1 MSTSQSAK
9 SESSPTKDL
18 VNKDN
23 TVTKL
28 VELATADVSSVD
40 DLIGVFGNQG
50 VEYSTG
56 EEITNDYRLITGDEK
71 QLFLQRVQGCRTGVV
86 KWRFIVPPGG
96 REFVAAH
103 LIIDGHGKFILNDSS
118 KGGFYGQLSEI
129 TSKRLDEKWPEDRA
143 HAGVICDRGFKQNN
157 EFYFRTRCS
166 ISGHNDPKH
175 PVNGCV
181 VCDGIGHAIPKA
193 EVDDVPA
200 AQKEKARPTWKLD
213 FV

>member
-1 MSTSQSAK
+1 MSPAPQSEK
-9 SESSPTKDL
+9 SETSKTKDL

-28 VELATADVSSVD
+28 VELATANVSTVD

-71 QLFLQRVQGCRTGVV
+71 QLFLQRVQGCRVGVV

-96 REFVAAH
+96 REFVALH
-103 LIIDGHGKFILNDSS
+103 VIIDGHGKFILNDSS
-118 KGGFYGQLSEI
+118 KGGIYGQLSEI
-129 TSKRLDEKWPEDRA
+129 TNKRLEELWAEDRA
-143 HAGVICDRGFKQNN
+143 LAGVICERGFKQNN
-157 EFYFRTRCS
+157 EFYFRTHCS
-166 ISGHNDPKH
+166 NSAHDPKK
-175 PVNGCV
+175 PVDGCD
-181 VCDGIGHAIPKA
+181 VCAGIGHAIPKA

-200 AQKEKARPTWKLD
+200 REKEKARPTWKLD